1 MLAVIPPGIVN
12 VAPGVVTPGGWDLR
26 PVADLMPWP
35 DDYQVMHVKLFP
47 HGVFHAENVGG
58 RIDEVLNQ
66 KVWVGCFPFRFK
78 GREAAFSR
86 FVAFV
91 EKK

>member
-1 MLAVIPPGIVN
+1 
-12 VAPGVVTPGGWDLR
+12 
-26 PVADLMPWP
+26 
-35 DDYQVMHVKLFP
+35 MHVKLFP

-66 KVWVGCFPFRFK
+66 RVWLGCFPFRFK
-78 GREAAFSR
+78 GGEAAFAR

-91 EKK
+91 EEK